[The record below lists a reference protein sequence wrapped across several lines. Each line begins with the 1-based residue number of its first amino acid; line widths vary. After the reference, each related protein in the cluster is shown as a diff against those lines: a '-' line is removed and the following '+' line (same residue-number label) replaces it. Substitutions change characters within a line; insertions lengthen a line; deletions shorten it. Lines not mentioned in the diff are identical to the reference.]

1 VIVRLKVRDVQ
12 NWRKRVNNFQPYTQ
26 TNVVDFYK
34 ELVKRWADDQL
45 DQLHEYPI
53 TDRKN
58 ALERLLDSSLDVF
71 RDDIIEEIR
80 KRNLS
85 FLVD

>member
-1 VIVRLKVRDVQ
+1 MNTFK
-12 NWRKRVNNFQPYTQ
+12 PYTQ

-53 TDRKN
+53 TDRKD

>member
-1 VIVRLKVRDVQ
+1 MNTFK
-12 NWRKRVNNFQPYTQ
+12 PYTQ
-26 TNVVDFYK
+26 TNVVSFYK

-53 TDRKN
+53 TDRKQ
-58 ALERLLDSSLDVF
+58 ALEMLLDSSLDVF
-71 RDDIIEEIR
+71 RDDITEEIR

>member
-1 VIVRLKVRDVQ
+1 MMNTFK
-12 NWRKRVNNFQPYTQ
+12 PYNQ

-53 TDRKN
+53 TSRKE
-58 ALERLLDSSLDVF
+58 ALERLIDSSLDVF
-71 RDDIIEEIR
+71 RDDITEEIR

>member
-1 VIVRLKVRDVQ
+1 MNTFK
-12 NWRKRVNNFQPYTQ
+12 PYTQ

-45 DQLHEYPI
+45 DQFHEYPI

-58 ALERLLDSSLDVF
+58 ALGRLLDSSLDVF
-71 RDDIIEEIR
+71 RDDIVEEIR

>member
-1 VIVRLKVRDVQ
+1 
-12 NWRKRVNNFQPYTQ
+12 VNTFKPYNQ

-53 TDRKN
+53 TNRKE

-71 RDDIIEEIR
+71 RDDITEEIR

>member
-1 VIVRLKVRDVQ
+1 MTKGAYM
-12 NWRKRVNNFQPYTQ
+12 NNFQPYTQ
-26 TNVVDFYK
+26 TDVVSFYK

-58 ALERLLDSSLDVF
+58 ALGRLIDSSLDVF
-71 RDDIIEEIR
+71 RDDIEEEIR

>member
-1 VIVRLKVRDVQ
+1 MNTFK
-12 NWRKRVNNFQPYTQ
+12 PYTQ

-53 TDRKN
+53 TNRKQ

-71 RDDIIEEIR
+71 KNDITEEIKSR
-80 KRNLS
+80 KLS

>member
-1 VIVRLKVRDVQ
+1 MNTFK
-12 NWRKRVNNFQPYTQ
+12 PYTQ

-53 TDRKN
+53 TNRKQ
-58 ALERLLDSSLDVF
+58 ALEGLLDCSLDVLKS
-71 RDDIIEEIR
+71 DILEEIKSR
-80 KRNLS
+80 KLS

>member
-1 VIVRLKVRDVQ
+1 M
-12 NWRKRVNNFQPYTQ
+12 NNFQPYTQ

-53 TDRKN
+53 TDRKE
-58 ALERLLDSSLDVF
+58 ALERLIDSSLDVF
-71 RDDIIEEIR
+71 RDDIVEEIR

>member
-1 VIVRLKVRDVQ
+1 MNTFK
-12 NWRKRVNNFQPYTQ
+12 PYNQ

-53 TDRKN
+53 TDRKE
-58 ALERLLDSSLDVF
+58 ALERLIDSSLDVF
-71 RDDIIEEIR
+71 RDDITEEIR

>member
-1 VIVRLKVRDVQ
+1 MNTFK
-12 NWRKRVNNFQPYTQ
+12 PYTQ

-53 TDRKN
+53 TNRKE
-58 ALERLLDSSLDVF
+58 ALQRLLESSLDVF
-71 RDDIIEEIR
+71 KSDIEEEIR

>member
-1 VIVRLKVRDVQ
+1 MNTFK
-12 NWRKRVNNFQPYTQ
+12 PYTQ
-26 TNVVDFYK
+26 TDVVSFYK

-53 TDRKN
+53 TDRKE
-58 ALERLLDSSLDVF
+58 ALERLIDSSLDVF
-71 RDDIIEEIR
+71 KEDIHEEIR

>member
-1 VIVRLKVRDVQ
+1 MS
-12 NWRKRVNNFQPYTQ
+12 NFKPYTQ
-26 TNVVDFYK
+26 TDVISFYK

-53 TDRKN
+53 TDRKE
-58 ALERLLDSSLDVF
+58 ALERLIESSLDVF
-71 RDDIIEEIR
+71 KDDIHEEIR

>member
-1 VIVRLKVRDVQ
+1 MMNTFK
-12 NWRKRVNNFQPYTQ
+12 PYTQ

-71 RDDIIEEIR
+71 RDDITEEIR

>member
-1 VIVRLKVRDVQ
+1 MNTFK
-12 NWRKRVNNFQPYTQ
+12 PYNQ

-53 TDRKN
+53 TDRKE
-58 ALERLLDSSLDVF
+58 ALERLIDSSLDVF
-71 RDDIIEEIR
+71 RDDITEEIKSR
-80 KRNLS
+80 KLS

>member
-1 VIVRLKVRDVQ
+1 MNTFK
-12 NWRKRVNNFQPYTQ
+12 PYTQ
-26 TNVVDFYK
+26 NNVVDFYR

-53 TDRKN
+53 TNRKE
-58 ALERLLDSSLDVF
+58 ALQSLLESSLDVF
-71 RDDIIEEIR
+71 KSDIEEEIR

>member
-1 VIVRLKVRDVQ
+1 MNTFK
-12 NWRKRVNNFQPYTQ
+12 PYNQ
-26 TNVVDFYK
+26 KNVVDFYK

-58 ALERLLDSSLDVF
+58 ALGRLLESSLDVF
-71 RDDIIEEIR
+71 KSDIEEEIR

>member
-1 VIVRLKVRDVQ
+1 MNTFK
-12 NWRKRVNNFQPYTQ
+12 PYNQ

-53 TDRKN
+53 TNRKE
-58 ALERLLDSSLDVF
+58 ALERLLESSLDVF
-71 RDDIIEEIR
+71 KSDIEEEIR

>member
-1 VIVRLKVRDVQ
+1 MEL
-12 NWRKRVNNFQPYTQ
+12 
-26 TNVVDFYK
+26 VDFYK

-71 RDDIIEEIR
+71 KSDIEEEIR
-80 KRNLS
+80 KRKLS

>member
-1 VIVRLKVRDVQ
+1 MNTFK
-12 NWRKRVNNFQPYTQ
+12 PYNQ

-53 TDRKN
+53 TNRKE

-71 RDDIIEEIR
+71 KSDIEEEIR

>member
-1 VIVRLKVRDVQ
+1 MMNTFK
-12 NWRKRVNNFQPYTQ
+12 PYNQ
-26 TNVVDFYK
+26 TNITDFYK

-45 DQLHEYPI
+45 YQLHEYPI
-53 TDRKN
+53 TNRKE
-58 ALERLLDSSLDVF
+58 ALQSLLESSLDVF
-71 RDDIIEEIR
+71 KSDIEEEIR

>member
-1 VIVRLKVRDVQ
+1 MNTFK
-12 NWRKRVNNFQPYTQ
+12 PYTQ
-26 TNVVDFYK
+26 TDVVSFYK
-34 ELVKRWADDQL
+34 ELVKRWANDQL

-53 TDRKN
+53 TNRKE
-58 ALERLLDSSLDVF
+58 ALERLIESSLDVF
-71 RDDIIEEIR
+71 KDDIHEEIR